1 MQVIIFKDKILYFSI
16 CFILVTIFGTLSH
29 EFGHL
34 VVAKILGYDTILH
47 HSSMEWTNEVK
58 ESVIEIYIKNESII
72 EERKPFHN
80 SIQYYKKLDKINY
93 DEFLIVLGGVL
104 QTIITGSIAFSLLIY
119 NKKKKIGKILF
130 WFLVFLSLFW
140 SRQVFNLFK
149 GVLQFC
155 FKKSNSLF
163 WGDELK
169 LSTFLNL
176 FEGTISLFLG
186 TLGILILSILL
197 FKIIPLKY
205 RLSFIIASFIG
216 SLLGYTLWM
225 ILIGPLILP

>member
-80 SIQYYKKLDKINY
+80 SIQYYTLLFRAWPRSDDWCFGLCHGNCYGYCI
-93 DEFLIVLGGVL
+93 L
-104 QTIITGSIAFSLLIY
+104 QTRYHTQPFSIWPCKDNIHSSY
-119 NKKKKIGKILF
+119 
-130 WFLVFLSLFW
+130 
-140 SRQVFNLFK
+140 
-149 GVLQFC
+149 C
-155 FKKSNSLF
+155 FHH
-163 WGDELK
+163 
-169 LSTFLNL
+169 
-176 FEGTISLFLG
+176 
-186 TLGILILSILL
+186 
-197 FKIIPLKY
+197 
-205 RLSFIIASFIG
+205 
-216 SLLGYTLWM
+216 
-225 ILIGPLILP
+225 